1 LDNESTSNH
10 AAAALIADSALFK
23 ASGKL
28 ESSLNP
34 FRAIYGE
41 VSEAEIEEMMSGC
54 KVVYQSPK

>member
-1 LDNESTSNH
+1 MDKESTVSP

-28 ESSLNP
+28 EASLNP

-54 KVVYQSPK
+54 KIVYQSPK